1 MRADVFLFTHGFAE
15 SRSQAAV
22 LIGNGVYISGK
33 KIPKPS
39 FIIPDDTPA
48 HAVNIEKKL
57 PFVSRG
63 GLKLESALIAFHLEV
78 AGFCVLDIGAS
89 TGGFTD
95 CLLRYGADFV
105 YALDVGHGQLAPSLA
120 ADPRVENI
128 EGCNARYMAHSLF
141 SRHIDM
147 AVTDISFISQKLI
160 YGAVRGLLD
169 DGAPFVSL
177 IKPQFEAGRE
187 NIGKGGIVKDPRVH
201 ERVIRDIRESA
212 LASGLAM
219 RGICPSPIAGGDG
232 NREYTALFIAGGEA
246 SISDGDIENTVKKAF
261 AKQDKA

>member
-105 YALDVGHGQLAPSLA
+105 YALDVGHGQLASSLA

-128 EGCNARYMAHSLF
+128 EGCNARYMAPSLF

-187 NIGKGGIVKDPRVH
+187 NIGKGGIVKDPRAH

>member
-128 EGCNARYMAHSLF
+128 EGCNARYMAPSLF
-141 SRHIDM
+141 SRQIDM

>member
-105 YALDVGHGQLAPSLA
+105 YALDVGHGQLAPSLS

-128 EGCNARYMAHSLF
+128 EGCNARYMAPSLF

-201 ERVIRDIRESA
+201 EMVIRDIRESA

>member
-22 LIGNGVYISGK
+22 LIGNGVYISEK

-128 EGCNARYMAHSLF
+128 EGCNARYMAPSIF
-141 SRHIDM
+141 SRHIGM

-246 SISDGDIENTVKKAF
+246 SISDGDIENTVKKSF

>member
-33 KIPKPS
+33 KITKPS

-128 EGCNARYMAHSLF
+128 EGCNARYMAPSLF

-187 NIGKGGIVKDPRVH
+187 NIGKGGIVKGPRVH

>member
-128 EGCNARYMAHSLF
+128 EGCNARYMAPSLF

-187 NIGKGGIVKDPRVH
+187 NIGKGGIVKDPRIH
-201 ERVIRDIRESA
+201 EMVIRDIRESA

>member
-39 FIIPDDTPA
+39 FIITDDTPA

-128 EGCNARYMAHSLF
+128 EGCNARYMAPSLF

-169 DGAPFVSL
+169 DGAPFISL

>member
-22 LIGNGVYISGK
+22 LIGNGVYISEK

-128 EGCNARYMAHSLF
+128 EGCNARYMAPSIF

>member
-63 GLKLESALIAFHLEV
+63 GLKLESAPIAFHLEV

-95 CLLRYGADFV
+95 CLLRYGVDFV

-128 EGCNARYMAHSLF
+128 EGCNARYMAPSLF

>member
-63 GLKLESALIAFHLEV
+63 GLKLESALIAFHLDV

-128 EGCNARYMAHSLF
+128 EGCNARYMAPSLF

-169 DGAPFVSL
+169 DGAPFISL

>member
-105 YALDVGHGQLAPSLA
+105 YALDVGHGQLAPSLS

-128 EGCNARYMAHSLF
+128 EGCNARYMAPSLF

-232 NREYTALFIAGGEA
+232 NREYSALFIAGGEA

>member
-95 CLLRYGADFV
+95 CLLRYGVDFV

-128 EGCNARYMAHSLF
+128 EGCNARYMAPSLF

>member
-105 YALDVGHGQLAPSLA
+105 YALDVGHGQLAPSLS

-128 EGCNARYMAHSLF
+128 EGCNARYMAPSLF

-187 NIGKGGIVKDPRVH
+187 NIGKGGIVKDPRAH

-261 AKQDKA
+261 AKQDKE

>member
-128 EGCNARYMAHSLF
+128 EGCNARYMASSLF

-187 NIGKGGIVKDPRVH
+187 NIGKGGIVKNPRVH

>member
-128 EGCNARYMAHSLF
+128 EGCNARYMAPSLF

-169 DGAPFVSL
+169 DGAPFISL

>member
-128 EGCNARYMAHSLF
+128 EGCNARYMAPSLF

-160 YGAVRGLLD
+160 YGAVRSLLD

-187 NIGKGGIVKDPRVH
+187 NIGKGGIVKDPRAH

>member
-105 YALDVGHGQLAPSLA
+105 YALDVGHGQLAPSLS

-128 EGCNARYMAHSLF
+128 EGCNARYMAPSLF

>member
-78 AGFCVLDIGAS
+78 AGFCVLGIGAS

-128 EGCNARYMAHSLF
+128 EGCNARYMAPSLF

-187 NIGKGGIVKDPRVH
+187 NIGKGGIVKDPRAH

>member
-128 EGCNARYMAHSLF
+128 EGCNARYMAPSLF

-187 NIGKGGIVKDPRVH
+187 NIGKGGIVKDPRIH
-201 ERVIRDIRESA
+201 ERIIRDIRESA

>member
-63 GLKLESALIAFHLEV
+63 GLKLESALIALHLEV

-128 EGCNARYMAHSLF
+128 EGCNARYMAPSLF

-261 AKQDKA
+261 TKQDKA

>member
-105 YALDVGHGQLAPSLA
+105 YALDVGHGQLTPSLA

-128 EGCNARYMAHSLF
+128 EGCNARYMAPSLF

-187 NIGKGGIVKDPRVH
+187 NIGKGGIVKDPRAH

>member
-95 CLLRYGADFV
+95 CLLRYGVDFV

-128 EGCNARYMAHSLF
+128 EGCNARYMAPSLF

-246 SISDGDIENTVKKAF
+246 SISDGNIENTVKKAF

>member
-105 YALDVGHGQLAPSLA
+105 YARDVGHGQLAPSLA

-128 EGCNARYMAHSLF
+128 EGCNARYMAPSLF

-187 NIGKGGIVKDPRVH
+187 NIGKGGIVKDPRAH

-219 RGICPSPIAGGDG
+219 RGICPSPIVGGDG

>member
-128 EGCNARYMAHSLF
+128 EGCNARYMAPSLF

-201 ERVIRDIRESA
+201 EMVIRDIRESA

>member
-128 EGCNARYMAHSLF
+128 EGCNARYMAPSIF

-187 NIGKGGIVKDPRVH
+187 NIGKGGIVKDPRIH

>member
-105 YALDVGHGQLAPSLA
+105 YALDVGHGQLVPSLS

-128 EGCNARYMAHSLF
+128 EGCNARYMAPSLF

>member
-105 YALDVGHGQLAPSLA
+105 YALEVGHGQLAPSLA

-128 EGCNARYMAHSLF
+128 EGCNARYMAPSLF

-261 AKQDKA
+261 TKQDKA

>member
-105 YALDVGHGQLAPSLA
+105 YALDVGHGQLAPSLS

-128 EGCNARYMAHSLF
+128 EGCNARYMAPSLF

-219 RGICPSPIAGGDG
+219 RGICPSPITEDDG

>member
-22 LIGNGVYISGK
+22 LIGNGVCISGK

-128 EGCNARYMAHSLF
+128 EGCNARYMAPSLF

-187 NIGKGGIVKDPRVH
+187 NIGKGGIVKDPRAH

>member
-128 EGCNARYMAHSLF
+128 EGCNARYMAPSLF

-187 NIGKGGIVKDPRVH
+187 NIGKGGIVKGQRVH

>member
-105 YALDVGHGQLAPSLA
+105 YALDVGHGQLAPSLS

-128 EGCNARYMAHSLF
+128 EGCNARYMAPSLF

-187 NIGKGGIVKDPRVH
+187 NIGKGGIVKDPRAH

-232 NREYTALFIAGGEA
+232 NREYSALFIAGGEA

>member
-63 GLKLESALIAFHLEV
+63 GLKLESALIAFHLDV

-128 EGCNARYMAHSLF
+128 EGCNARYMAPSLF

>member
-105 YALDVGHGQLAPSLA
+105 YALDVGHGQLVPSLS

-128 EGCNARYMAHSLF
+128 EGCNARYMAPSLF

-187 NIGKGGIVKDPRVH
+187 NIGKGGIVKDPRAH

>member
-128 EGCNARYMAHSLF
+128 EGCNARYMAPSLF

-201 ERVIRDIRESA
+201 VRFIRDIRESA

>member
-128 EGCNARYMAHSLF
+128 EGCNARYMAPSLF

-187 NIGKGGIVKDPRVH
+187 NIGKGGIVKDPRIH
-201 ERVIRDIRESA
+201 QRIIRDIRESA

-219 RGICPSPIAGGDG
+219 RGIYPSPIAGGDG

>member
-128 EGCNARYMAHSLF
+128 EGCNARYMAPSLF

-201 ERVIRDIRESA
+201 ESVIRDIRESA

>member
-105 YALDVGHGQLAPSLA
+105 YALDVGHGQLAPSLD

-128 EGCNARYMAHSLF
+128 EGCNARYMAPSLF

>member
-128 EGCNARYMAHSLF
+128 EGCNARYMAPSLF

-187 NIGKGGIVKDPRVH
+187 NIGKGGIVKNPRVH
-201 ERVIRDIRESA
+201 EKVIRDIRESA

-246 SISDGDIENTVKKAF
+246 SIFDGDIENTVKKAF

>member
-63 GLKLESALIAFHLEV
+63 GLKLESSLIAFHLEV

-128 EGCNARYMAHSLF
+128 EGCNARYMAPSLF

-160 YGAVRGLLD
+160 YDAVRGLLD